1 MAIRNPKK
9 SGRSKTAL
17 AKKNASVGRT
27 SANAPGLEHAANNVS
42 DLKARVV
49 DSSAL
54 AIFVADA
61 GLRMIYVNEAFKQ
74 ASGYTGNEVLRKHLR
89 MLCSDRNDP
98 ELFSAIKKSLRDGHW
113 QGEVWG
119 IRKGGE
125 ECPVWLYIHAVK
137 DDRGKVT
144 HYSATLLDITL
155 FKQNEQRL
163 EHMAHYD
170 ILTNLPNRSLMYDR
184 LNQAIRLAKR
194 YHSTVAVMLLD
205 VDRFKE
211 VNDTMGHHIGDQL
224 LVQAASRL
232 IGCVRETDTVARMGG
247 DEFLAILPE
256 IGTTANAVHMAQK
269 FLEALSTPFKLEEH
283 EVLVSG
289 SVGMTMYPN
298 DGQDEHLLVKNA
310 DTAMYHAKAQG
321 KNNFK
326 FFTEEIN
333 KSAIERFRLESRFRR
348 ALEKLEFQLNYQ
360 PKVDIRSRKIVGMEA
375 LLRWYHPDQGHVNPA
390 LFIPL
395 AEETGLV
402 VQLGE
407 WALKEACR
415 QNKEWQDEGLPPL
428 RVSVNLS
435 PLHFH
440 KKDLPDIVGGIL
452 EETGLA
458 PKHLML
464 EITEGTIIEKVEETI
479 ETLKKFRKMGI
490 GVSIDDFGTGFS
502 SLNYLNRFSID
513 ELKIDKSFVSDIL
526 SDHDSRKVITAIIAL
541 AHNLN
546 LTVVAEGVETEEQ
559 FEFLRGR
566 DCDEIQGYYLSRP
579 LSSEAFRGLI
589 SRGLKL
595 QKPVTSTHT
604 SD

>member
-1 MAIRNPKK
+1 MAGRNQDR
-9 SGRSKTAL
+9 SRSSKTA
-17 AKKNASVGRT
+17 AVKKNPFAGKAPAKASRRLERT
-27 SANAPGLEHAANNVS
+27 PDNGGE
-42 DLKARVV
+42 LKARVV
-49 DSSAL
+49 DTNAL
-54 AIFVADA
+54 AIIVADTK
-61 GLRMIYVNEAFKQ
+61 LNMIYVNEAFQKM
-74 ASGYTGNEVLRKHLR
+74 SGYCRDEVLGKNPR
-89 MLCSDRNDP
+89 MLYSERNDP
-98 ELFSAIKKSLRDGHW
+98 DLFKTLKKDLQNDYW

-119 IRKGGE
+119 VRKGGE
-125 ECPVWLYIHAVK
+125 ECPAWTYIHAIK
-137 DDRGKVT
+137 DNAGKVT
-144 HYSATLLDITL
+144 HYAATLFDLTL

-170 ILTNLPNRSLMYDR
+170 ILTNLPNRSLMFDR
-184 LNQAIRLAKR
+184 LNQAIRSAKR
-194 YHSTVAVMLLD
+194 HRNTVAVMLLD

-211 VNDTMGHHIGDQL
+211 VNDTLGHHIGDQL
-224 LVQAASRL
+224 LVQTAVRL

-256 IGTTANAVHMAQK
+256 IGSASNVVHMAEK
-269 FLEALSTPFKLEEH
+269 FIEALSTPFKIEEH
-283 EVLVSG
+283 EVFVSG

-298 DGQDEHLLVKNA
+298 DSEDAHMLVKNA

-333 KSAIERFRLESRFRR
+333 KSTIERFRLESRFRR

-360 PKVDIRSRKIVGMEA
+360 PKVDIRSGKIAGMEA
-375 LLRWYHPDQGHVNPA
+375 LLRWFHPDQGHVNPA

-395 AEETGLV
+395 AEETGLE

-415 QNKEWQDEGLPPL
+415 QNKEWQEEGLPPL

-435 PLHFH
+435 ARHFH

-458 PKHLML
+458 PEHLML
-464 EITEGTIIEKVEETI
+464 EITEGTIIEKVEETV
-479 ETLKKFRKMGI
+479 ETLKKFKTMRI
-490 GVSIDDFGTGFS
+490 GVSIDDFGTGYS

-513 ELKIDKSFVSDIL
+513 ELKIDKTFVSDIL
-526 SDHDSRKVITAIIAL
+526 NEHDSRKVITAIIAL

-546 LTVVAEGVETEEQ
+546 LRVVAEGVETKEQ
-559 FEFLRGR
+559 FDFLKGR

-579 LSSEAFRGLI
+579 LSSEAFRSLI
-589 SRGLKL
+589 ARGLTI
-595 QKPVTSTHT
+595 QEPAA
-604 SD
+604 

>member
-1 MAIRNPKK
+1 MTIKNPKK
-9 SGRSKTAL
+9 SGRGKTA
-17 AKKNASVGRT
+17 AVKKNT
-27 SANAPGLEHAANNVS
+27 SAGKAPAKTAPGLKRTADS
-42 DLKARVV
+42 GRDLKARVV
-49 DSSAL
+49 DSNAL
-54 AIFVADA
+54 AIIVADA
-61 GLRMIYVNEAFKQ
+61 DLNMIYVNEAFQQ
-74 ASGYTGNEVLRKHLR
+74 ASGYSRDEVLGENPR

-98 ELFSAIKKSLRDGHW
+98 GLFTAMKKSLQDGHW

-125 ECPVWLYIHAVK
+125 ECPIWLYIHAIR
-137 DDRGKVT
+137 DDRGKAT
-144 HYSATLLDITL
+144 HYAATLFDITL

-170 ILTNLPNRSLMYDR
+170 ILTNLPNRNLMYDR

-194 YHSTVAVMLLD
+194 YRNTVAVMLLD
-205 VDRFKE
+205 IDRFKE
-211 VNDTMGHHIGDQL
+211 VNDTLGHHIGDQL
-224 LVQAASRL
+224 LVQAAARL

-256 IGTTANAVHMAQK
+256 IGSASNAVHVAQK
-269 FLEALSTPFKLEEH
+269 FLEALSTPFELEEH
-283 EVLVSG
+283 EVFVSG
-289 SVGMTMYPN
+289 SVGMTMYPS
-298 DGQDEHLLVKNA
+298 DSQDVHMLVKNA

-333 KSAIERFRLESRFRR
+333 KSTIERFRLEAQFRH

-360 PKVDIRSRKIVGMEA
+360 PKVDIRSDEIVGMEA

-402 VQLGE
+402 VQLSE

-415 QNKEWQDEGLPPL
+415 QNKEWQDEGLHPL

-435 PLHFH
+435 ARHFH

-452 EETGLA
+452 AETGLA
-458 PKHLML
+458 PEHLML
-464 EITEGTIIEKVEETI
+464 EITEGTIIENVEETI
-479 ETLKKFRKMGI
+479 ETLKKFREMGI
-490 GVSIDDFGTGFS
+490 GVSIDDFGTGYS

-526 SDHDSRKVITAIIAL
+526 NDHDSRKVITAIIAL

-546 LTVVAEGVETEEQ
+546 LKVVAEGVETEEQ
-559 FEFLRGR
+559 FEFLKNG

-579 LSSEAFRGLI
+579 LSSEAFRSLINQGLTL
-589 SRGLKL
+589 R
-595 QKPVTSTHT
+595 KPVA
-604 SD
+604 

>member
-1 MAIRNPKK
+1 MTSKNRETSRLNKAAAAKK
-9 SGRSKTAL
+9 STS
-17 AKKNASVGRT
+17 AKKAPPRKKPGSLQQED
-27 SANAPGLEHAANNVS
+27 NAP

-49 DSSAL
+49 DSNAL
-54 AIFVADA
+54 AIIVADA
-61 GLRMIYVNEAFKQ
+61 KLKIIYVNEAFQKL
-74 ASGYTGNEVLRKHLR
+74 SGYSREEVIGKHPR
-89 MLCSDRNDP
+89 MLMSDRNDP
-98 ELFSAIKKSLRDGHW
+98 DVIKTIKSSLETGYW
-113 QGEVWG
+113 QGEVWATQ
-119 IRKGGE
+119 KGGE
-125 ECPVWLYIHAVK
+125 ECASWIYIHAIR
-137 DDRGKVT
+137 DGKGNVA
-144 HYSATLLDITL
+144 HYAATLFDITL

-184 LNQAIRLAKR
+184 LNQAIRVAKR
-194 YHSTVAVMLLD
+194 YRNTVGVMLLD

-211 VNDTMGHHIGDQL
+211 VNDTLGHHIGDQL
-224 LVQAASRL
+224 LVQASARL

-256 IGTTANAVHMAQK
+256 IGSASNAVHVAQK

-283 EVLVSG
+283 EVFVSG
-289 SVGMTMYPN
+289 SVGITMYPN
-298 DGQDEHLLVKNA
+298 DSQDVHALVKNA

-333 KSAIERFRLESRFRR
+333 TSTVERFKLESRFRR

-360 PKVDIRSRKIVGMEA
+360 PKVDIRSGEVVGMEA

-395 AEETGLV
+395 AEETGLLS
-402 VQLGE
+402 QLSE

-415 QNKEWQDEGLPPL
+415 QNREWQSQGLPPL

-435 PLHFH
+435 ARHFH

-458 PKHLML
+458 AQHLML

-479 ETLKKFRKMGI
+479 QTLKMFKQMGI
-490 GVSIDDFGTGFS
+490 GVSIDDFGTGYS

-526 SDHDSRKVITAIIAL
+526 NDFDSRKVITAIIAL

-546 LTVVAEGVETEEQ
+546 LTVVAEGVETREQ
-559 FEFLRGR
+559 YEFLKES
-566 DCDEIQGYYLSRP
+566 DCDEIQGYLFSKP
-579 LSSEAFRGLI
+579 LNSEDFRNLIRQGLI
-589 SRGLKL
+589 IG
-595 QKPVTSTHT
+595 KPAS
-604 SD
+604 